1 MRFLVI
7 SCTVDMMVYSM
18 KYIWSSNMVCWE
30 ISQLVRRFSQL
41 QTFVD
46 RICSVAG
53 GYIMLI
59 HVIYLDISRNK
70 QVYIMWI
77 FHGIWPANSL
87 DKWHFFLSSNFTVR
101 PFWDSYSYPNPSDV
115 VTWRDQIC
123 PHEIGWTPGVPK
135 EKCLAP
141 MNICYSKWFWYWGNR
156 RKQSSDNNKG
166 DLTKSDK
173 QLLILQREQHQKLR
187 ICSFLPKDSTGW
199 LWRPI
204 RFGPCLAQFPTIQ
217 YSARSLFKFQR

>member
-87 DKWHFFLSSNFTVR
+87 DKWHFFYHQTSQFDHFGIVI
-101 PFWDSYSYPNPSDV
+101 
-115 VTWRDQIC
+115 VTPIQVMSW
-123 PHEIGWTPGVPK
+123 PGVIK
-135 EKCLAP
+135 FVHMKLDEHQECQKKNAWHQWTYAILNDFGIAETGE
-141 MNICYSKWFWYWGNR
+141 SKAVTTTR
-156 RKQSSDNNKG
+156 V
-166 DLTKSDK
+166 
-173 QLLILQREQHQKLR
+173 I
-187 ICSFLPKDSTGW
+187 
-199 LWRPI
+199 
-204 RFGPCLAQFPTIQ
+204 
-217 YSARSLFKFQR
+217 